1 MRAATPPRLEGR
13 AVVAGA
19 EVRQSPPAALSP
31 LAVSRAA
38 GPRPPPVLPSRPL
51 PQQQRAPNGP
61 SGRAGTRRGRR
72 GCALERRLART
83 AATLEGI
90 LERAGAGLLPS
101 PPQQEPP
108 QQPPCHTQPPFPPRD
123 RPPTLPDQPAH
134 VGLIPSQLR
143 PVQPC
148 PAIARGSEWSSLQ
161 IPPPPPTALHPS
173 ALAPP
178 RQHVPPG
185 GPYTVQHPAAHPQPS
200 HAPVHF
206 PPGYYDLHHQS
217 LPAPQRGS
225 PALSADTLPEW
236 RPPSSWAGAAEWS
249 NPQVGLYRGGGVVGP
264 PLTAGPLTAAPA
276 GITVPAATL
285 RRLGHARRG
294 TEILLTILAS
304 ASSALG
310 SSGGR
315 SMAPYFP
322 LQGCMEAAIDLAV
335 EAARAR
341 PGPARGTGTDPHLLA
356 ALRQVSAS
364 IDSASAAG
372 LVAGA
377 VSTLQ
382 VLLSYQAELLEEAG
396 LAAVAD

>member
-1 MRAATPPRLEGR
+1 MSDRRWARGLLVPSTSA
-13 AVVAGA
+13 
-19 EVRQSPPAALSP
+19 PAS
-31 LAVSRAA
+31 
-38 GPRPPPVLPSRPL
+38 PSR
-51 PQQQRAPNGP
+51 QRAPNGP

-72 GCALERRLART
+72 GSALERRLART

-101 PPQQEPP
+101 PLQREPP
-108 QQPPCHTQPPFPPRD
+108 HQAPHHTQPPFPPRVL
-123 RPPTLPDQPAH
+123 PP
-134 VGLIPSQLR
+134 ICR
-143 PVQPC
+143 
-148 PAIARGSEWSSLQ
+148 LQ
-161 IPPPPPTALHPS
+161 TRIFSCT
-173 ALAPP
+173 PP
-178 RQHVPPG
+178 RTRRPRTLRSCP
-185 GPYTVQHPAAHPQPS
+185 
-200 HAPVHF
+200 
-206 PPGYYDLHHQS
+206 PPGYYDLHHRSQ
-217 LPAPQRGS
+217 PAPQIGG
-225 PALSADTLPEW
+225 PASSVDTLPEW
-236 RPPSSWAGAAEWS
+236 HPPSSWAGAAEWAG
-249 NPQVGLYRGGGVVGP
+249 PQGP
-264 PLTAGPLTAAPA
+264 PAAAPA
-276 GITVPAATL
+276 EIPVPAATL

-294 TEILLTILAS
+294 TEILMTILAA

-364 IDSASAAG
+364 LDSASAAG

-382 VLLSYQAELLEEAG
+382 VLLSYQAALLEEAG
-396 LAAVAD
+396 LAAVAE